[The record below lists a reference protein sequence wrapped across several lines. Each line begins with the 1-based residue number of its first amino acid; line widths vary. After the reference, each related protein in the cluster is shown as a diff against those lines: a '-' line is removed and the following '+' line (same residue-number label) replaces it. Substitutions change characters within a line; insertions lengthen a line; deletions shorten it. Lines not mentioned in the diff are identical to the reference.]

1 MKCIYIIIII
11 YCIREKKNKIS
22 ASKRYCSVE
31 SNVKLCCFLFIC
43 RIISEFEAFR
53 KRALTKPEDTREM
66 IDMLKFVEQ
75 AKTKDLVKLN
85 SDIKVNT
92 MHVWLEYN

>member
-1 MKCIYIIIII
+1 M
-11 YCIREKKNKIS
+11 
-22 ASKRYCSVE
+22 
-31 SNVKLCCFLFIC
+31 KLCWFVFIC

-53 KRALTKPEDTREM
+53 NRALTKPEDTREM
-66 IDMLKFVEQ
+66 IDMLKFVEE

-92 MHVWLEYN
+92 MCMCVKSTMINTVEPNADLIPV